1 MLIQEHLSWN
11 VHNNHDLSSGSTD
24 MAAFLKGLPAQGLGR
39 KFLIISRKAAV
50 ETFMKAVR

>member
-1 MLIQEHLSWN
+1 MYITIMTCG
-11 VHNNHDLSSGSTD
+11 SGSTD